1 LELVSIPTYVL
12 LYLPRRGEA
21 NQEAAIK
28 YMLLSIFSSAIVL
41 YGMSML
47 YGAAGTTN
55 LAGIAE
61 FFEAGQSES
70 ATTLIRLSVALLIAG
85 LSFRLGAV
93 PFHFYAPDVFQGIP
107 SAAAAMLSY
116 VPKVVGFVALLRLL
130 PLVGGLGVTEAV
142 DGPSARILLAAL
154 AIATMTIGNLLA
166 FRQDN
171 LYRLMAYSSVAH
183 AGYMMIGLV
192 VEGGNDDV
200 SGVGALLF
208 YLATYG
214 LITIGIFALFAG
226 VSSEKSPVR
235 VVSDLAGM
243 SRIHPAVALALAVC
257 LFSLTGLP
265 PTVGMLGKLNL
276 FLASW
281 GEGTTLGRSL
291 AIVLAA
297 NAAISAWYYLRI
309 IGVMFFDSAP
319 AGEPSKLTL
328 APAVAGTLCS
338 IASILLFIAPQY
350 LWEAAVKFVP

>member
-1 LELVSIPTYVL
+1 
-12 LYLPRRGEA
+12 
-21 NQEAAIK
+21 
-28 YMLLSIFSSAIVL
+28 M
-41 YGMSML
+41 
-47 YGAAGTTN
+47 
-55 LAGIAE
+55 
-61 FFEAGQSES
+61 
-70 ATTLIRLSVALLIAG
+70 
-85 LSFRLGAV
+85 
-93 PFHFYAPDVFQGIP
+93 
-107 SAAAAMLSY
+107 
-116 VPKVVGFVALLRLL
+116 
-130 PLVGGLGVTEAV
+130 
-142 DGPSARILLAAL
+142 
-154 AIATMTIGNLLA
+154 
-166 FRQDN
+166 
-171 LYRLMAYSSVAH
+171 
-183 AGYMMIGLV
+183 
-192 VEGGNDDV
+192 
-200 SGVGALLF
+200 
-208 YLATYG
+208 
-214 LITIGIFALFAG
+214 
-226 VSSEKSPVR
+226 
-235 VVSDLAGM
+235 VSDLAGM